1 VLDYPKLLEGW
12 NTSAWSGWKRIP
24 QPDGAVAYLS
34 DNVDN
39 YSLVGPATAAATTGG
54 GTSSSAIIGIV
65 VAVVVVAGIAIAV
78 VARRR
83 HRTVEED

>member
-1 VLDYPKLLEGW
+1 MRRGLTQRTVLA
-12 NTSAWSGWKRIP
+12 S
-24 QPDGAVAYLS
+24 
-34 DNVDN
+34 
-39 YSLVGPATAAATTGG
+39 
-54 GTSSSAIIGIV
+54 IV